1 MSVWKTLRQEKPKD
15 YEPVIILTR
24 GNTIRPSFYVTEYKS
39 FYTRKGLVRKIGY
52 KRWCRESELVKE
64 ILKEVLKEINN
75 K

>member
-15 YEPVIILTR
+15 YEPVIILTKS
-24 GNTIRPSFYVTEYKS
+24 NTIRLACYISEYNS
-39 FYTRKGLVRKIGY
+39 FYTRVGLVRRINY

-64 ILKEVLKEINN
+64 ILKEINN